1 MQTYQKFTGV
11 MHNLPLGHLLKV
23 LTHSEPPEVM
33 LRGRT
38 VYEGRNGCVQRVDC
52 RHRSDVVACIHW
64 WDVSWCV

>member
-38 VYEGRNGCVQRVDC
+38 VYEGRNGCVQRVAIG
-52 RHRSDVVACIHW
+52 RLL
-64 WDVSWCV
+64 